1 MLALAENTALMG
13 GQRVSPQ
20 LKCFKMLLNSA
31 GGVSFFFL
39 LTPHQ
44 RMEIQIFLQK
54 ADIGLC
60 VGILDLFSIQTVFL
74 LGN

>member
-31 GGVSFFFL
+31 GGVSFFFFINSPPTYGDTDISTESRYWSL
-39 LTPHQ
+39 CWYTGF
-44 RMEIQIFLQK
+44 IFHP
-54 ADIGLC
+54 D
-60 VGILDLFSIQTVFL
+60 SVFVR
-74 LGN
+74 